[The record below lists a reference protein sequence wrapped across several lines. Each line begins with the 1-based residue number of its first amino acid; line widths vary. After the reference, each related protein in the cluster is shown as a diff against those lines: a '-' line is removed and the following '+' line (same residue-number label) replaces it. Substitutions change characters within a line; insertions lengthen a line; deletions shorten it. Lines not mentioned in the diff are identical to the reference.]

1 MVFIQMVRKNCSIPL
16 TLSLMVLSCSTGMIF
31 RLYNLGSVWQ
41 EGLIISINLLFL
53 IHFVYISILHQKQ
66 ILSAVLFI
74 VEACSLALTSFFIV
88 QFFCTEYYVHEA
100 PCTAPDSREVYFE

>member
-66 ILSAVLFI
+66 ILSAGLFI
-74 VEACSLALTSFFIV
+74 VEACSLALTSFFTV

-100 PCTAPDSREVYFE
+100 ACTVPDSREVYFE

>member
-1 MVFIQMVRKNCSIPL
+1 MVFIQMVRKNCSILL

-66 ILSAVLFI
+66 ILSAGLFI
-74 VEACSLALTSFFIV
+74 VEACSLALTSFFTV

-100 PCTAPDSREVYFE
+100 PCTVPDSREVYFE